1 MHCRV
6 LVSLAFALG
15 VVASPC
21 IPPNSVTTDSS
32 TSLETTTSETSAPS
46 TTSSVPVTS
55 STSSDSTAS
64 STTVDS
70 ATASTTTLATSTIVS
85 ITSSATS
92 DVTTSSTIAPTSTSA
107 PVLGTFNAIGRGG
120 GTTGTPAR
128 LPPPEYGSITLG
140 GYNPSGVSAGIFS
153 IDAVTGALF
162 VDGSKICGFY
172 SPNLQS
178 ASLYVC
184 NTIPRTNEAPVTCD
198 QGQLDGGVLACSAP
212 AMNCIED
219 FNDDNDPVCYPTGG
233 VWTQFAGFQFLGNY
247 FFLRL
252 ASEAAA
258 STGGN
263 IPIDLGIQAV

>member
-15 VVASPC
+15 AVASPC
-21 IPPNSVTTDSS
+21 VPPNSVTTETS
-32 TSLETTTSETSAPS
+32 TSLETSETSTLS
-46 TTSSVPVTS
+46 TTSSVPTTS

-64 STTVDS
+64 STTFDS
-70 ATASTTTLATSTIVS
+70 ATESTTTLATSTIIS

-92 DVTTSSTIAPTSTSA
+92 DVTTSSTIAPTSTSS
-107 PVLGTFNAIGRGG
+107 PVLETFNAIGQGG

-128 LPPPEYGSITLG
+128 LPPPQYGSITLG
-140 GYNPSGVSAGIFS
+140 GYNPSNVPAGIFS
-153 IDAVTGALF
+153 IEAVTGALI

-172 SPNLQS
+172 SGSQS

-184 NTIPRTNEAPVTCD
+184 NATPRTNEAPVTCN
-198 QGQLDGGVLACSAP
+198 QGQMDGGVLKCSAP
-212 AMNCIED
+212 AMACIED
-219 FNDDNDPVCYPTGG
+219 FDDENDPVCYPTGG

-247 FFLRL
+247 FFLSL
-252 ASEAAA
+252 ASETTA

-263 IPIDLGIQAV
+263 IPIDLLIQAV